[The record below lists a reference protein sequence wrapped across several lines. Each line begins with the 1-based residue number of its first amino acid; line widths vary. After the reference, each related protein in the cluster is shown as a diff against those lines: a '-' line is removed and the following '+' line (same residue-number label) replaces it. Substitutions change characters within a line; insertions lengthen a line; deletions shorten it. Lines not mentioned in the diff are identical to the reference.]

1 VALRKLVADKASD
14 ADIEAAKQKM
24 LADDYRILAYTLG
37 NPPTKF
43 DFEYR
48 DDDKQYHIDRELT
61 PQTFFKKYVAWNLDD

>member
-1 VALRKLVADKASD
+1 MKLRKDAVTLRKLVADKASD

-24 LADDYRILAYTLG
+24 LAEDYRILAYTLG

-48 DDDKQYHIDRELT
+48 DDEELSHWSRT
-61 PQTFFKKYVAWNLDD
+61 DAANLL